1 MGWLGVNSA
10 SIDIPQVLLAR
21 RDESTTKLDSIRG
34 SVDALRLS
42 DRYPSVAVYV
52 TGSIGR
58 CEGGSHSDL
67 DIFCVDVEADTGKR
81 IGKLDSIRLFGDLI
95 KVNETGEFPPFSGD
109 GRYLVVHHIEDVL
122 RFLGTRDDDYRNLF
136 TARML
141 LLLES
146 RVLVGQAAYD
156 ECVRQVIDLYWR
168 DETIDAGFRPTFL
181 INDLVRY
188 WKTLCLSH
196 EAERGQGD
204 AYKRERRVAVLKLQF
219 NRLWMVFNGLA
230 YLLHG
235 FDDAG
240 VSRAHIERLVRLSPL
255 ERVLEIGEHLPTIK
269 PCIEH
274 LLGEYSWFL
283 EAADRSKLDTEE
295 FFAVDDNYRE
305 GRRRGELFGS
315 HMAQLVDDVANETP
329 LKRYLL
335 I

>member
-1 MGWLGVNSA
+1 MSSA
-10 SIDIPQVLLAR
+10 AIDIPQALLAR
-21 RDESTTKLDSIRG
+21 RDESTTRLDSARG
-34 SVDALRLS
+34 SSDALRLS
-42 DRYPSVAVYV
+42 DNYPSVAVYV

-58 CEGGSHSDL
+58 REGGNHSDL
-67 DIFCVDVEADTGKR
+67 DIFCVDVEADGEKR

-122 RFLGTRDDDYRNLF
+122 HFLGTRDDDYRNLF

-146 RVLVGQAAYD
+146 RVLVGQVAYD
-156 ECVRQVIDLYWR
+156 ECVKQVIDLYWR
-168 DETIDAGFRPTFL
+168 DERADVGFRPTFL

-204 AYKRERRVAVLKLQF
+204 AYKKKRRVAVLKLQF

-235 FDDAG
+235 FDGAG
-240 VSRAHIERLVRLSPL
+240 VSRTHVERLVKLSPL
-255 ERVLEIGEHLPTIK
+255 ERVLEIAEQAPTMK
-269 PCIEH
+269 SCIQH
-274 LLGEYSWFL
+274 LLEEYSWFL
-283 EAADRSKLDTEE
+283 EATNRTKLDTEE
-295 FFAVDDNYRE
+295 FFASDDNYRE
-305 GRRRGELFGS
+305 GRQRGELFGS
-315 HMAQLVDDVANETP
+315 HMAQLVDEISAETQ